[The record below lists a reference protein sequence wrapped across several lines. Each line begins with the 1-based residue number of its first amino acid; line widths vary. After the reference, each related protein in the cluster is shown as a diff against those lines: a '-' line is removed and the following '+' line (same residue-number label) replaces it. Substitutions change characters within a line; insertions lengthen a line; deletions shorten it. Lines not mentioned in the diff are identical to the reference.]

1 MVGRRF
7 NNRRG
12 PRPAPRNNAR
22 ALVRRAQHSDGGHKI
37 VPALRPPQIVR
48 LPWNSFTFSATY
60 STASSAEITVSIG
73 SIRGQIINQMG
84 LAGAPGTIALKVDS
98 VYAWNTAVGPNFT
111 QPSME
116 GLFWELNTDSGGSYS
131 VRSEQYDHGTLNIP
145 ARCGYKY
152 PLGDRKEVHTSTNDS
167 HVVAT
172 FSVPSGSLPN
182 GNVTVRAHILW
193 KSQAVPSLANISD
206 VIPENPEQLD

>member
-1 MVGRRF
+1 MGIKIRCLSHWREATHILALSIQDPLSKPTPSLFRPRKRHRSIMVGRRF

-73 SIRGQIINQMG
+73 SIPRNNRPEGRFSLRMEHCGWTQ
-84 LAGAPGTIALKVDS
+84 LYSALD
-98 VYAWNTAVGPNFT
+98 
-111 QPSME
+111 
-116 GLFWELNTDSGGSYS
+116 GG
-131 VRSEQYDHGTLNIP
+131 V
-145 ARCGYKY
+145 
-152 PLGDRKEVHTSTNDS
+152 
-167 HVVAT
+167 
-172 FSVPSGSLPN
+172 
-182 GNVTVRAHILW
+182 
-193 KSQAVPSLANISD
+193 
-206 VIPENPEQLD
+206 